1 MKEAQNNQHSWG
13 KLFFAILAGV
23 FSSIV
28 CASALNRF
36 FHFFFYCTFIS
47 SIVGCIVTL
56 SILSLRKVAENNSVT
71 LKFII
76 DKILILSS
84 CISLL
89 ISFSFLTTI
98 PLNVDRSFSVWMI
111 NYMNDNDGKKTAT
124 ELQRDA
130 YVFFAPEKGE
140 IQRRIEEQIRLGNME
155 VNDGKIELTSSG
167 KRLAKINKF
176 IRQLFALNSKY
187 TS

>member
-1 MKEAQNNQHSWG
+1 MEEAQVNQHSWK
-13 KLFFAILAGV
+13 KLFLAILAGV
-23 FSSIV
+23 LSSIL
-28 CASALNRF
+28 CASILNRF

-47 SIVGCIVTL
+47 SIVGCFVTL
-56 SILSLRKVAENNSVT
+56 SILSLRKVAENNSVS
-71 LKFII
+71 LKFIF

-111 NYMNDNDGKKTAT
+111 NYINHNDEKITAI

-155 VNDGKIELTSSG
+155 VNDGKIQLTSSG
-167 KRLAKINKF
+167 KRLAKINKL
-176 IRQLFALNSKY
+176 IRQFFALSPKY

>member
-1 MKEAQNNQHSWG
+1 MKVAQINQHSWG
-13 KLFFAILAGV
+13 ELFFAILAGV

-28 CASALNRF
+28 CAATLNRF
-36 FHFFFYCTFIS
+36 LHFFFYCTFIS
-47 SIVGCIVTL
+47 SIVGCCVTL
-56 SILSLRKVAENNSVT
+56 AILSLRRLGENNST
-71 LKFII
+71 SFKFVI

-111 NYMNDNDGKKTAT
+111 NYVSHSEEEITPTK
-124 ELQRDA
+124 LQVDA

-155 VNDGKIELTSSG
+155 VNSGKIQLTTSG
-167 KRLAKINKF
+167 KRLAKINKL
-176 IRQLFALNSKY
+176 IRQVFALNYKY